1 MCRIIYFYITRSP
14 SLLRDKINESMRE
27 KQEGRDGRKT
37 CEETG
42 RRIETIVQ
50 STSSVTRVTAD
61 STVMDTE
68 MQISS
73 GVDNVPSNFQ
83 YSGVN
88 ESNNDYYYTENN
100 LTYPPCIDDTT
111 VASSPKRLSLDD
123 R

>member
-1 MCRIIYFYITRSP
+1 
-14 SLLRDKINESMRE
+14 MRE
-27 KQEGRDGRKT
+27 RKEGRDSRKN

-68 MQISS
+68 MQITG
-73 GVDNVPSNFQ
+73 GVDNVSSNFQ

-88 ESNNDYYYTENN
+88 ESSNDYYYTENN
-100 LTYPPCIDDTT
+100 LTYPPCIDDSA
-111 VASSPKRLSLDD
+111 ASSPKRLSLDD